1 MGRKRPGAKKT
12 TKRSGLKKSKTPTV
26 PTSTRKKRSKT
37 TRHLKNKTASGL
49 SLNGKG
55 LMLLVLVVGLA
66 LPVFYNS
73 CEDVS
78 FVKNPAS
85 RTKREKASTPER
97 TRGRSNADNDNNQSN
112 TTKPAVSIADIESPL
127 YEGVQVELEFE
138 ASSGTAGAALKKQL
152 CKLEGLAGAG
162 FFDCNATYTSPAL
175 EAGAYKFIV
184 KAQNRADA
192 ITQVEKSFSV
202 LPLPQNPVIGTLSFE
217 SDITRTNKR
226 SVKVTITEVQNDL
239 NGQIGVSFFKDKSCT
254 NPIQGSQ
261 NLPHQDTPYTLE
273 SVDVT
278 DDNKIIIC
286 ARISSSLTQYG
297 TTHTKESAC
306 ICKELIYD
314 TKGPSLQIVA
324 PANGA
329 EYGATVRV
337 GWREVN
343 GVGDLKRT
351 QCRGP
356 YAKSATAPAWQDCTA
371 NKLQNF
377 SSRIEGAYIFEAKA
391 WDNLDNMGDVAK
403 GEFAVKPY
411 NPRSV
416 PASLS
421 FSQTY
426 TNTLSQGQVEL
437 TITSTRSPSHMQF
450 FSDSTCS
457 SAMGAETAFATTSR
471 PALVRSGDKAYVY
484 VKLKAPSSTSGQ
496 VDYSDCLS
504 AYLLYD
510 VLAPTVS
517 VEDIADKTYGERV
530 SASFSVTD
538 TDSGIASTKCANA
551 ILGSTPVWRDC
562 AASPVVYNKKG
573 KLGLG
578 TYKFYVK
585 ATDQAGNES
594 PAISTSYSIANPTP
608 QDLTGSVEIAAGASF
623 TRSTNLDVSFVAQDA
638 TRTCF
643 YTDST
648 CLQGEACENF
658 TASKRMQ
665 NLVPGTNP
673 EGANTLNVFVKY
685 KHLVP
690 NTAPNTRVE
699 NTSSC
704 VTDSIIMDTTAPV
717 VAIQADQSVASVTQ
731 ESSAEVHFLAHD
743 AGASGIAQVLCR
755 ASKAASITSASFA
768 ECTSPFSF
776 AHTTGGDYKF
786 EIKATDLVGNESAV
800 AEHNWCYGVDCGRTN
815 KLVTANSS
823 TELERVGL
831 LLIVDNSGSM
841 SEEHDAMSK
850 KGVPSLLAAM
860 KGLEYRVAVSTTDYY
875 YHNSAPPFRHFVQV
889 SNEPPF
895 GYNCRTPMVSAKKVT
910 ALRKLLAPLLN
921 LGVGPINIRGEVYV
935 LDRGPNRQDIS
946 ESDGNTASFLKA
958 QRSLSGTV
966 TCTGTSGHDNERG
979 ISSFLKLI
987 RAYHNS
993 KNNESTLLSQGLWFF
1008 KNLRHLAAVVLTDE
1022 PDGSRTN
1029 AQTVINTMRSI
1040 LPDTSFMWNS
1050 IYSTGR
1056 YYRDLTNLTGG
1067 SFGDVADTDTYA
1079 DVLEDV
1085 VEKARRIVM
1094 QVKLECQPLN
1104 YKNTATYDE
1113 ENSAHRLV
1121 EVLDASDQLLSPQP
1135 KCTVGSNLKVDCKK
1149 CVADSNGALTCT
1161 DPLDTG
1167 QYKFKYQCAA
1177 S

>member
-1 MGRKRPGAKKT
+1 MGRSKNVSPGISRNKTKKSNTKKNNPKLKTT
-12 TKRSGLKKSKTPTV
+12 TKRSNTHAPSKSLAFHGT
-26 PTSTRKKRSKT
+26 
-37 TRHLKNKTASGL
+37 
-49 SLNGKG
+49 KG
-55 LMLLVLVVGLA
+55 LVLLVACVLA

-85 RTKREKASTPER
+85 RTKRERTPASEPK
-97 TRGRSNADNDNNQSN
+97 GRAP
-112 TTKPAVSIADIESPL
+112 TKPAVSIADIESPL
-127 YEGVQVELEFE
+127 YAGVQVELEFE

-162 FFDCNATYTSPAL
+162 FFDCNASYTSPAL

-273 SVDVT
+273 SMDVT

-391 WDNLDNMGDVAK
+391 WDNLDNLGDVAK

-496 VDYSDCLS
+496 VDYSNCLS

-517 VEDIADKTYGERV
+517 VDDIADKTYGERV
-530 SASFSVTD
+530 SASFAVTD

-551 ILGSTPVWRDC
+551 LLGSTPVWRDC

-594 PAISTSYSIANPTP
+594 PAISASYSIANPTP

-831 LLIVDNSGSM
+831 LLIVDNSQSM
-841 SEEHDAMSK
+841 NDKHVALSK
-850 KGVPSLLAAM
+850 RGVPSLLEAM

-875 YHNSAPPFRHFVQV
+875 EVRGGVGDPFRAFINPLGSRPTEAGGRVCQNFRATKNSRAHF
-889 SNEPPF
+889 
-895 GYNCRTPMVSAKKVT
+895 
-910 ALRKLLAPLLN
+910 
-921 LGVGPINIRGEVYV
+921 V
-935 LDRGPNRQDIS
+935 LDRGPGRSVVS
-946 ESDGNTASFLKA
+946 ENDDNPASFLSAKN
-958 QRSLSGTV
+958 SLSQTLLCMNDGSNQE
-966 TCTGTSGHDNERG
+966 SGLG
-979 ISSFLKLI
+979 SVLKLM
-987 RAYHNS
+987 RAYHNN
-993 KNNESTLLSQGLWFF
+993 KTQQATLDRSGLWFF
-1008 KNLRHLAAVVLTDE
+1008 QNLRHLVVVLLTDE
-1022 PDGSRTN
+1022 GDEDIYAKTLKKLDH
-1029 AQTVINTMRSI
+1029 INSKVVRDAAASIFPQASFTWHSI
-1040 LPDTSFMWNS
+1040 LNKREDDKMDGHYQVITKLTS
-1050 IYSTGR
+1050 G
-1056 YYRDLTNLTGG
+1056 L
-1067 SFGDVADTDTYA
+1067 FGDVARMETYNE
-1079 DVLEDV
+1079 VLEDV
-1085 VEKARRIVM
+1085 AETARRMVL
-1094 QVKLECQPLN
+1094 QAQLECQPLN
-1104 YKNTATYDE
+1104 YKNVEDYDKQ
-1113 ENSAHRLV
+1113 NSQHRLV
-1121 EVLDASDQLLSPQP
+1121 EVLDVSDQLLSPQP